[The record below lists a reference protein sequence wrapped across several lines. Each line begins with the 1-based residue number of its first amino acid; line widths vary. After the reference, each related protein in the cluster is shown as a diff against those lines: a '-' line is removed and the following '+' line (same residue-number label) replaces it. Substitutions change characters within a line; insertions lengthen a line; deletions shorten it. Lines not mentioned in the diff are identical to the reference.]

1 MATSARIRRRRL
13 AIPLLAFVLAGGGTV
28 AAGGTASAARTEPDT
43 SVGSGVSSGLRPEG
57 DRVGLTGGASRFRP
71 HQTGKSGAEHK
82 RMPSGRGPYIVE
94 LAGEPVATYAGR
106 ISGLARTRPAPGEQ
120 LEPQSGAAKAYR
132 KHLGTQRTAVAEAAG
147 ITVDEVYTT
156 AFNGFSATL
165 SAAQVEELKA
175 DKRVRSVTR
184 SQVVGISQASL
195 GDTAPQPTTG
205 TATGTA
211 GTAGTAETDG
221 TTGTAGT
228 AEAAK
233 TAGTARTAKT
243 TGTTKTAGTA
253 EAGASVTG
261 AHAAGSPVAGARK
274 SAAQKPGGSSGA
286 GVVIGVLDT
295 GIWPESPSFA
305 KRMPAA
311 PAGWHGTCQTGYA
324 FAAQHCNGKI
334 VGARYFADT
343 LLAASGGTLPEG
355 EVLSPRDMVGHGTH
369 TASTAAGLPVD
380 DVTISGRDFGSV
392 SGVAPDAR
400 IAVYKVLWGGSG
412 YDADIIAGIDAAVA
426 DGVQVLNYS
435 IGTQLGDSEPNTP
448 IGKAF
453 LNATLGGVFVTAAA
467 GNSGFSGAVSNTQ
480 PWVTTVGAAVTRV
493 NGGIVRLGDGTSI
506 TGASLDVLPGG
517 RFLPLV
523 FGEQAG
529 AVEEGSAYCE
539 PGSLDAAK
547 VKGKVVACALDS
559 PYGAVEELKAKG
571 AAAMILFAPQGN
583 FRVNSIY
590 DFPVLYLNTRDQA
603 GKIFNYLMRHPA
615 DGTAQLTSNSHG
627 SHAPG
632 VPAIADYSATGPD
645 KTHPGLMKPDLVAPG
660 SDIIAAVS
668 PPGNFGRQYDAYSG
682 TSMAAPH
689 VAGEAAILRAEHPDW
704 SPLAVASALH
714 TTAGTVGDSSPLA
727 QGSGLV
733 SRQRAADPGLVIEPD
748 AKSLTAFS
756 EAAHPDGLE
765 LNLPSVGLRE
775 YDGTKPVV
783 VTRKLTNVAGK
794 RETYHASTSGLEGMQ
809 VSVAPAT
816 VTVAPGETA
825 SVTITLRRGSAPWDR
840 YVTGA
845 ITWRGTAHQ
854 VRIPVAARPWG
865 ISPRPYDDNLEEF
878 GRLADG
884 TYGMFEPGF
893 TGPVSGRSTGYAPM
907 QRESYSMQA
916 GVSGGVFD
924 RKALGVQAHS
934 FTVPAHSAG
943 IVVDTSTDDPD
954 TNLDLWLYKGDK
966 LVYRSAASWS
976 SSERAWVFMPEAG
989 TYTAYVFAQD
999 AGSPVVHYRLGH
1011 VVLSRNGHYAPATLE
1026 LPAAVERGTTPPYT
1040 LRPGA
1045 ALKPDVEYWAY
1056 TELRTKG
1063 RVIPGQLVS
1072 TNQDSWK

>member
-1 MATSARIRRRRL
+1 MATSTRTQRQRL

-28 AAGGTASAARTEPDT
+28 ATGGTATAAPAEPDA
-43 SVGSGVSSGLRPEG
+43 SVASGVSSGLRPEG
-57 DRVGLTGGASRFRP
+57 DRVDLTGGAGRFRP
-71 HQTGKSGAEHK
+71 RQTDKSDAK
-82 RMPSGRGPYIVE
+82 PKQMPSGRTPYIVE
-94 LAGEPVATYAGR
+94 LAEEPVATYTGR
-106 ISGLARTRPAPGEQ
+106 LSGLARTRPAPGEQ
-120 LEPQSGAAKAYR
+120 LEPQSGAAKSYR

-147 ITVDEVYTT
+147 VTVNEVYTT
-156 AFNGFSATL
+156 AFNGFSARLT
-165 SAAQVEELKA
+165 AAQVEELKA
-175 DKRVRSVTR
+175 DKRVRSVTK
-184 SQVVGISQASL
+184 SQVVRTSQASL
-195 GDTAPQPTTG
+195 GDTTPQPTTG

-211 GTAGTAETDG
+211 GTA
-221 TTGTAGT
+221 
-228 AEAAK
+228 K
-233 TAGTARTAKT
+233 T
-243 TGTTKTAGTA
+243 
-253 EAGASVTG
+253 GASATG
-261 AHAAGSPVAGARK
+261 AQATGSPTTSAQKSDARK
-274 SAAQKPGGSSGA
+274 PGRSTGA

-305 KRMPAA
+305 KRIPAT
-311 PAGWHGTCQTGYA
+311 PAGWHGTCQTGYT

-343 LLAASGGTLPEG
+343 LLAVSGGTLPEG

-380 DVTISGRDFGSV
+380 NVTISGRNFGSV
-392 SGVAPDAR
+392 SGVAPDAQ
-400 IAVYKVLWGGSG
+400 IAVYKVLWGGLG

-453 LNATLGGVFVTAAA
+453 LNATLAGVFVTAAA
-467 GNSGFSGAVSNTQ
+467 GNSGFSSAVSNTQ
-480 PWVTTVGAAVTRV
+480 PWVTTVGAAVTQV
-493 NGGIVRLGDGTSI
+493 NEGTVRLGDGTSI

-517 RFLPLV
+517 RSLPLV

-529 AVEEGSAYCE
+529 TLEEGSAYCE
-539 PGSLDAAK
+539 PGSLDPAK

-559 PYGAVEELKAKG
+559 PYGAVEELKAKR
-571 AAAMILFAPQGN
+571 AAAMILFDPNGN

-603 GKIFNYLMRHPA
+603 GEIFNYLMRHPA
-615 DGTAQLTSNSHG
+615 DGTAQLTSSSHG
-627 SHAPG
+627 SGAPG
-632 VPAIADYSATGPD
+632 VPTIADYSATGPD
-645 KTHPGLMKPDLVAPG
+645 KMHPGLMKPDLVAPG
-660 SDIIAAVS
+660 SDIVAAVS

-682 TSMAAPH
+682 TSMATPH
-689 VAGEAAILRAEHPDW
+689 VAGQAAILRAEHPDW
-704 SPLAVASALH
+704 SPGAVASALH
-714 TTAGTVGDSSPLA
+714 TTADPVGNTSPLA
-727 QGSGLV
+727 QGSGLP
-733 SRQRAADPGLVIEPD
+733 SLKRAADPGLVIEPD

-756 EAAHPDGLE
+756 EAAQPDGRE
-765 LNLPSVGLRE
+765 LNLPSIGLRE

-783 VTRKLTNVAGK
+783 LTRKLTNVGSK
-794 RETYHASTSGLEGMQ
+794 RETYHASTSGLQGMQ
-809 VSVAPAT
+809 VSIAPAT

-840 YVTGA
+840 YVTGT

-865 ISPRPYDDNLEEF
+865 ITPRQYDDNLEEF
-878 GRLADG
+878 GRLTDG

-907 QRESYSMQA
+907 QRESYSMRT

-934 FTVPAHSAG
+934 FKVPAGSAG
-943 IVVDTSTDDPD
+943 IVVDTVTDDPD

-966 LVYRSAASWS
+966 LVYRSAAGWS
-976 SSERAWVFMPEAG
+976 SSERAWVFMPAAG

-999 AGSPVVHYRLGH
+999 SGSPVVKYRLGH
-1011 VVLSRNGHYAPATLE
+1011 IVLSRNGHYKPATLE
-1026 LPAAVERGTTPPYT
+1026 LPTAVERGTTPPYK

-1045 ALKPDVEYWAY
+1045 PLKPDVEYWAY
-1056 TELRTKG
+1056 TEFRTKG
-1063 RVIPGQLVS
+1063 QVVPGQLVS
-1072 TNQDSWK
+1072 TNQYSWE

>member
-1 MATSARIRRRRL
+1 VATSTRTHRRRL
-13 AIPLLAFVLAGGGTV
+13 AIPLLAFTLAAAGTF
-28 AAGGTASAARTEPDT
+28 ATGGTATAARAEPDT

-57 DRVGLTGGASRFRP
+57 DRVDLTGGANRFRP
-71 HQTGKSGAEHK
+71 RQTGKSDAKHK
-82 RMPSGRGPYIVE
+82 QIPSGRTPYIVE
-94 LAGEPVATYAGR
+94 LADEPVATYTGQL
-106 ISGLARTRPAPGEQ
+106 SGLARTRPAPGEQ

-132 KHLGTQRTAVAEAAG
+132 KHLGTQRTAVAKAAD
-147 ITVDEVYTT
+147 ITVNEVYTT

-165 SAAQVEELKA
+165 TAAQVEELKA

-184 SQVVGISQASL
+184 SEAVSTSQAPL
-195 GDTAPQPTTG
+195 GDTTPQPPTG

-211 GTAGTAETDG
+211 GTA
-221 TTGTAGT
+221 
-228 AEAAK
+228 K
-233 TAGTARTAKT
+233 T
-243 TGTTKTAGTA
+243 
-253 EAGASVTG
+253 GASATG
-261 AHAAGSPVAGARK
+261 AQATGSPATSAQK
-274 SAAQKPGGSSGA
+274 SAARKPGRSTGA

-305 KRMPAA
+305 KRMPTA
-311 PAGWHGTCQTGYA
+311 PAGWHGTCQTGYT

-355 EVLSPRDMVGHGTH
+355 EVLSPRDMGGHGTH

-380 DVTISGRDFGSV
+380 NVTISGRNFGSI
-392 SGVAPDAR
+392 SGVAPDAQ

-435 IGTQLGDSEPNTP
+435 IGTQLGDSEPSTP
-448 IGKAF
+448 IGQAF
-453 LNATLGGVFVTAAA
+453 LNATLAGVFVTAAA
-467 GNSGFSGAVSNTQ
+467 GNSGFSSAVSNTQ
-480 PWVTTVGAAVTRV
+480 PWVTTVGAAVTHV
-493 NGGIVRLGDGTSI
+493 NEGTVRLGDGTSL

-517 RFLPLV
+517 RSLPLV

-529 AVEEGSAYCE
+529 TLEEGSAYCE
-539 PGSLDAAK
+539 PGSLDPAK
-547 VKGKVVACALDS
+547 VKGKVVACALDA
-559 PYGAVEELKAKG
+559 PYGAVEELKAKH
-571 AAAMILFAPQGN
+571 AAAMVLFDPNGN

-590 DFPVLYLNTRDQA
+590 DFPVLYLNTKDQA

-627 SHAPG
+627 SGAPG
-632 VPAIADYSATGPD
+632 VPTIADYSSTGPD
-645 KTHPGLMKPDLVAPG
+645 KMHPGLMKPDLIAPG

-682 TSMAAPH
+682 TSMATPH

-714 TTAGTVGDSSPLA
+714 TTANTVGDTSPLA
-727 QGSGLV
+727 QGSGLP
-733 SRQRAADPGLVIEPD
+733 SLERAADPGLVIEPD

-756 EAAHPDGLE
+756 EAAHPDGRE
-765 LNLPSVGLRE
+765 LNLPSIGLRE

-783 VTRKLTNVAGK
+783 LTRKLTNVGSK

-816 VTVAPGETA
+816 VRVAPGETA

-865 ISPRPYDDNLEEF
+865 ISPRQYDDNLEEF

-884 TYGMFEPGF
+884 TYGVFEPGF

-907 QRESYSMQA
+907 QRESYSMQT

-924 RKALGVQAHS
+924 RKGLGVQAHS
-934 FTVPAHSAG
+934 FKVPAGSAG

-976 SSERAWVFMPEAG
+976 SSEQAWVFMPEAG

-999 AGSPVVHYRLGH
+999 SGSPVVDYRLGH
-1011 VVLSRNGHYAPATLE
+1011 VVLSCNGHYKPATLE
-1026 LPAAVERGTTPPYT
+1026 LPTAVERGTTPPYK
-1040 LRPGA
+1040 LRPNA
-1045 ALKPDVEYWAY
+1045 PLKPDIEYWAY
-1056 TELRTKG
+1056 TELRTNG
-1063 RVIPGQLVS
+1063 QVIPGQLVS
-1072 TNQDSWK
+1072 TNHYSWE

>member
-1 MATSARIRRRRL
+1 MATSTRTQRQRL

-28 AAGGTASAARTEPDT
+28 ATGGTATAAPAEPDA
-43 SVGSGVSSGLRPEG
+43 SVAGGVSSGLRPEG
-57 DRVGLTGGASRFRP
+57 DRVDLTGGAGRFRP
-71 HQTGKSGAEHK
+71 RQTDESDAKPK
-82 RMPSGRGPYIVE
+82 QMPSGRTPYIVE
-94 LAGEPVATYAGR
+94 LAEEPVATYTGR
-106 ISGLARTRPAPGEQ
+106 LSGLARTRPAPGEQ
-120 LEPQSGAAKAYR
+120 LEPQSGAAKSYR

-147 ITVDEVYTT
+147 VTVNEVYTT
-156 AFNGFSATL
+156 AFNGFSARLT
-165 SAAQVEELKA
+165 AAQVEELKA
-175 DKRVRSVTR
+175 DKRVRSVTK
-184 SQVVGISQASL
+184 SQVVRTSQASL
-195 GDTAPQPTTG
+195 GDTTPQPTTG

-211 GTAGTAETDG
+211 GTA
-221 TTGTAGT
+221 
-228 AEAAK
+228 K
-233 TAGTARTAKT
+233 T
-243 TGTTKTAGTA
+243 
-253 EAGASVTG
+253 GASATG
-261 AHAAGSPVAGARK
+261 ARATGSPTT
-274 SAAQKPGGSSGA
+274 SAQKSDAHKPGRSTGA

-305 KRMPAA
+305 KRIPAA
-311 PAGWHGTCQTGYA
+311 PAGWHGTCQTGYT

-343 LLAASGGTLPEG
+343 LLAVSGGTLPEG

-380 DVTISGRDFGSV
+380 NVTISGRNFGSI
-392 SGVAPDAR
+392 SGVAPDAQ
-400 IAVYKVLWGGSG
+400 IAVYKVLWGGLG

-453 LNATLGGVFVTAAA
+453 LNATLAGVFVTAAA
-467 GNSGFSGAVSNTQ
+467 GNSGFSSAVSNTQ
-480 PWVTTVGAAVTRV
+480 PWVTTVGAAVTHV
-493 NGGIVRLGDGTSI
+493 NEGTVRLGDGTSI

-517 RFLPLV
+517 RSLPLV

-529 AVEEGSAYCE
+529 TLEEGSAYCE
-539 PGSLDAAK
+539 PGSLDPAK
-547 VKGKVVACALDS
+547 VRGKVVACALDS
-559 PYGAVEELKAKG
+559 PYGAVEELKAKH
-571 AAAMILFAPQGN
+571 AAAMILFDPNGN

-603 GKIFNYLMRHPA
+603 GEIFNYLMRHPA
-615 DGTAQLTSNSHG
+615 DGTAQLTSSSHG
-627 SHAPG
+627 SGAPG
-632 VPAIADYSATGPD
+632 VPTIADYSATGPD
-645 KTHPGLMKPDLVAPG
+645 KMHPGLMKPDLVAPG

-682 TSMAAPH
+682 TSMATPH

-704 SPLAVASALH
+704 SPGAVASALH
-714 TTAGTVGDSSPLA
+714 TTADTVGNTSPLA
-727 QGSGLV
+727 QGSGLP
-733 SRQRAADPGLVIEPD
+733 SLKRAADPGLVIEPD

-756 EAAHPDGLE
+756 EAAQPDGRE
-765 LNLPSVGLRE
+765 LNLPSIGLRE

-783 VTRKLTNVAGK
+783 LTRKLTNVGSK
-794 RETYHASTSGLEGMQ
+794 RETYHASTSGLQGMQ

-816 VTVAPGETA
+816 VAVAPGETA

-865 ISPRPYDDNLEEF
+865 ITPRQYDDNLEEF
-878 GRLADG
+878 GRLTDG

-907 QRESYSMQA
+907 QRESYSMRT

-934 FTVPAHSAG
+934 FKVPAGSAG
-943 IVVDTSTDDPD
+943 IVVDTMTDDPD

-999 AGSPVVHYRLGH
+999 SGSPVVEYRLGH
-1011 VVLSRNGHYAPATLE
+1011 IVLSRNGHYKPATLE
-1026 LPAAVERGTTPPYT
+1026 LPTAVERGTTPPYK

-1045 ALKPDVEYWAY
+1045 PLKPDVEYWAY
-1056 TELRTKG
+1056 TEFRTKG

-1072 TNQDSWK
+1072 TNQYSWE

>member
-1 MATSARIRRRRL
+1 MATSRRTQRRRL

-28 AAGGTASAARTEPDT
+28 ATAGTATAAAAEPDT
-43 SVGSGVSSGLRPEG
+43 SVGNGVSSGLRPGG
-57 DRVGLTGGASRFRP
+57 DRVDLTGGAGRFRP
-71 HQTGKSGAEHK
+71 RQTGESDAKHK
-82 RMPSGRGPYIVE
+82 QKPSGRTPYIVQ
-94 LAGEPVATYAGR
+94 LADEPVATYTGR
-106 ISGLARTRPAPGEQ
+106 LSGLARTRPAPGEP

-132 KHLGTQRTAVAEAAG
+132 KHLGTQRTAVAKAAG
-147 ITVDEVYTT
+147 ITVNEVYTT
-156 AFNGFSATL
+156 AFNGFAATL
-165 SAAQVEELKA
+165 TAAQVEELKA
-175 DKRVRSVTR
+175 DKRVRSVTK
-184 SQVVGISQASL
+184 SQVVGTSQASL
-195 GDTAPQPTTG
+195 GDTTPQPTTG

-211 GTAGTAETDG
+211 GTA
-221 TTGTAGT
+221 
-228 AEAAK
+228 
-233 TAGTARTAKT
+233 RT
-243 TGTTKTAGTA
+243 
-253 EAGASVTG
+253 GASATG
-261 AHAAGSPVAGARK
+261 ARATGSPATSAQK
-274 SAAQKPGGSSGA
+274 SAARKPDRSTGA

-305 KRMPAA
+305 KRIPTA
-311 PAGWHGTCQTGYA
+311 PAGWHGTCQTGYT

-343 LLAASGGTLPEG
+343 YLAASGGTLPEG

-380 DVTISGRDFGSV
+380 NVTISGRNFGSI
-392 SGVAPDAR
+392 SGVAPDAQ

-448 IGKAF
+448 IGQAF
-453 LNATLGGVFVTAAA
+453 LNATLAGVFVTAAA
-467 GNSGFSGAVSNTQ
+467 GNSGFSSAVSNIQ
-480 PWVTTVGAAVTRV
+480 PWVTTVGAAVTNV
-493 NGGIVRLGDGTSI
+493 NEGTVRLGDGTSI

-517 RFLPLV
+517 RSLPLV
-523 FGEQAG
+523 FGDQAG
-529 AVEEGSAYCE
+529 TLEEGSAYCE
-539 PGSLDAAK
+539 PGSLDEAK

-559 PYGAVEELKAKG
+559 PYGAVEELKAKH
-571 AAAMILFAPQGN
+571 AAAMVLFDPNGN

-615 DGTAQLTSNSHG
+615 DGTARLTSNSHG
-627 SHAPG
+627 SGAPR
-632 VPAIADYSATGPD
+632 VPTIADYSATGPD
-645 KTHPGLMKPDLVAPG
+645 KMHPGLMKPDLVAPG

-682 TSMAAPH
+682 TSMASPH
-689 VAGEAAILRAEHPDW
+689 VAGEAAILRAEHPGW
-704 SPLAVASALH
+704 SPGAVASALH
-714 TTAGTVGDSSPLA
+714 TTAGTVGNTSPLA
-727 QGSGLV
+727 QGSGLP
-733 SRQRAADPGLVIEPD
+733 SLKRAADPGLVIEPD

-756 EAAHPDGLE
+756 EAAQPDGRE
-765 LNLPSVGLRE
+765 LNLPSIGLRD

-783 VTRKLTNVAGK
+783 LTRKLTNVGGK

-825 SVTITLRRGSAPWDR
+825 TVTITLRRGSAPWDR

-865 ISPRPYDDNLEEF
+865 ISPRQYDDNLEEF

-893 TGPVSGRSTGYAPM
+893 TGPVSGRSTGYARM
-907 QRESYSMQA
+907 QRESYSMQTR
-916 GVSGGVFD
+916 VSGGVFD

-934 FTVPAHSAG
+934 FKVPAGSAG
-943 IVVDTSTDDPD
+943 IVVDTATDDPD

-999 AGSPVVHYRLGH
+999 SGSPVVDYRLGH
-1011 VVLSRNGHYAPATLE
+1011 VVLSRNGHYTPATLE
-1026 LPAAVERGTTPPYT
+1026 LPTAVERGTTPQYK

-1045 ALKPDVEYWAY
+1045 PLTPDVEYWAY

-1063 RVIPGQLVS
+1063 QVIPGQLVS
-1072 TNQDSWK
+1072 TNQYSWE

>member
-1 MATSARIRRRRL
+1 MATSRRTRRRRL
-13 AIPLLAFVLAGGGTV
+13 AIPLLAFVLAGGGTL
-28 AAGGTASAARTEPDT
+28 ATGGTATAAPAEPDT
-43 SVGSGVSSGLRPEG
+43 SVGSGVSSGLRSGG
-57 DRVGLTGGASRFRP
+57 DRVDLTGGAGRFGPR
-71 HQTGKSGAEHK
+71 QSGKSGAAHK
-82 RMPSGRGPYIVE
+82 QTPSGRAPYIVE
-94 LAGEPVATYAGR
+94 LSEEPVTTYAGR
-106 ISGLARTRPAPGEQ
+106 LSGLARTRPAPGEQ

-132 KHLGTQRTAVAEAAG
+132 KHLATQRTAVTEAAG
-147 ITVDEVYTT
+147 ITVNEVYTT

-165 SAAQVEELKA
+165 TPAQVEELKA
-175 DKRVRSVTR
+175 DKRVRSVTK
-184 SQVVGISQASL
+184 SQMVGTSQASL
-195 GDTAPQPTTG
+195 GDTAPQPTAG
-205 TATGTA
+205 TASGTA
-211 GTAGTAETDG
+211 GAARTGASATGAR
-221 TTGTAGT
+221 TTG
-228 AEAAK
+228 
-233 TAGTARTAKT
+233 
-243 TGTTKTAGTA
+243 
-253 EAGASVTG
+253 
-261 AHAAGSPVAGARK
+261 SPATSPHESAARK
-274 SAAQKPGGSSGA
+274 PGRSTGA

-305 KRMPAA
+305 QRIPAA
-311 PAGWHGTCQTGYA
+311 PAGWHGTCQTGYT

-343 LLAASGGTLPEG
+343 LLAVSGGTLPEG

-380 DVTISGRDFGSV
+380 NVTISGRNFGSV

-453 LNATLGGVFVTAAA
+453 LNATLSGVFVTAAA
-467 GNSGFSGAVSNTQ
+467 GNSGFSSAVSNTQ
-480 PWVTTVGAAVTRV
+480 PWVTTVGAAVTHV
-493 NGGIVRLGDGTSI
+493 NEGTVRLGDGTSI

-517 RFLPLV
+517 RSLPLV

-529 AVEEGSAYCE
+529 TLEEGSAYCE
-539 PGSLDAAK
+539 PGSLDPAK
-547 VKGKVVACALDS
+547 VKGKVVACALDN

-571 AAAMILFAPQGN
+571 AAAMVLFDPNGN

-615 DGTAQLTSNSHG
+615 DGTAQLTSSNHG
-627 SHAPG
+627 SGAPG
-632 VPAIADYSATGPD
+632 VPTIADYSATGPD

-689 VAGEAAILRAEHPDW
+689 VAGEAAVLRAEHPDW
-704 SPLAVASALH
+704 SPGAVASALH
-714 TTAGTVGDSSPLA
+714 TTAETVGGASPLA
-727 QGSGLV
+727 QGSGLP
-733 SRQRAADPGLVIEPD
+733 SLKRAADPGLVIEPD
-748 AKSLTAFS
+748 AKSLTTFS
-756 EAAHPDGLE
+756 EAAQPDGRE
-765 LNLPSVGLRE
+765 LNLPSIGLRE

-783 VTRKLTNVAGK
+783 VTRKLTNVGGN
-794 RETYHASTSGLEGMQ
+794 RETYHASTSGLEGMR

-845 ITWRGTAHQ
+845 ITWRGTHHQ

-865 ISPRPYDDNLEEF
+865 ISPRSYDDTLEEF

-893 TGPVSGRSTGYAPM
+893 TGPVSGRSTGYVPM
-907 QRESYSMQA
+907 RRESYSMRT

-934 FTVPAHSAG
+934 FKVPAGSAG
-943 IVVDTSTDDPD
+943 IIVDTATDDPD

-999 AGSPVVHYRLGH
+999 SGSPVVDYRIGH
-1011 VVLSRNGHYAPATLE
+1011 VVLSRDGHYEPATLE
-1026 LPAAVERGTTPPYT
+1026 LPTAVERGTTPQFK
-1040 LRPGA
+1040 LRPGG
-1045 ALKPDVEYWAY
+1045 ALKPDVTYWAY

-1063 RVIPGQLVS
+1063 QVIPGQLVS
-1072 TNQDSWK
+1072 TTQDSWE